1 MSGVPDMKT
10 KLLLAAAIAA
20 ISLGAGAAQAQPG
33 NAGSVTLAPSGSAVE
48 EAKVKFYFQ
57 FGSPYYYQPYYGSP
71 YGSPYYYQQY
81 PQYQG
86 PYQYCHLGVC
96 Y

>member
-1 MSGVPDMKT
+1 MTS

-20 ISLGAGAAQAQPG
+20 LSIGAAQAAPA
-33 NAGSVTLAPSGSAVE
+33 NSGSLTLEPSGIAAQ
-48 EAKVKFYFQ
+48 EAKVKFYFG
-57 FGSPYYYQPYYGSP
+57 FGSPYYYQPYY
-71 YGSPYYYQQY
+71 YGSPYYYQPY

>member
-1 MSGVPDMKT
+1 MQS

-33 NAGSVTLAPSGSAVE
+33 NAGNVTLAPSGIAVE
-48 EAKVKFYFQ
+48 EAVSIHLG
-57 FGSPYYYQPYYGSP
+57 FGYPYYYKPYYYSPYYAPYHYAP
-71 YGSPYYYQQY
+71 
-81 PQYQG
+81 PQYQS